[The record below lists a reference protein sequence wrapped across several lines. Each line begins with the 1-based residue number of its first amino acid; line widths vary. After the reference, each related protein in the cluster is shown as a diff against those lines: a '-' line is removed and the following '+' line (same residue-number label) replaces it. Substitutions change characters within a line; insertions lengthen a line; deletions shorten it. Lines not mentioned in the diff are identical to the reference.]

1 LGVLTK
7 ANNKLRMKLS
17 SIRTVRPI
25 DVAAV
30 KNAPWVNVKAA
41 ASLTGL
47 GEKVIRKLTVKKFGK
62 RDFASVE
69 EVNRFILGKE
79 ETKIEVAA

>member
-1 LGVLTK
+1 
-7 ANNKLRMKLS
+7 MKLS
-17 SIRTVRPI
+17 SIKTVRPI

-41 ASLTGL
+41 CTLTGL

-79 ETKIEVAA
+79 ENKIEVAA

>member
-1 LGVLTK
+1 
-7 ANNKLRMKLS
+7 MKLS
-17 SIRTVRPI
+17 SIKTVRPI

-41 ASLTGL
+41 CTLTGL

-79 ETKIEVAA
+79 EIKHEVAA

>member
-1 LGVLTK
+1 LGVLKK
-7 ANNKLRMKLS
+7 ANNKLKMKLS
-17 SIRTVRPI
+17 SIKTVRPI

-41 ASLTGL
+41 CTLTGL

-79 ETKIEVAA
+79 EIKIDVAA

>member
-1 LGVLTK
+1 
-7 ANNKLRMKLS
+7 MKVS
-17 SIRTVRPI
+17 SISIKTVRPI

-41 ASLTGL
+41 SSLTGL

-69 EVNRFILGKE
+69 EVNRFILGDKE
-79 ETKIEVAA
+79 TNKFVREEEKVEVAS